1 MEGLSLDGHIQRPL
15 HVSNMFIWPD
25 PKMTNKLGFV
35 RKRIDAER
43 AASKPEAIDAGHEH
57 DQPCQ

>member
-1 MEGLSLDGHIQRPL
+1 
-15 HVSNMFIWPD
+15 
-25 PKMTNKLGFV
+25 MTNKLGFV